1 MMFNLSKCYLT
12 VFRLPVFKCA
22 RFKFPGFKLK
32 VLPALAVGIF
42 CASAF
47 ANTQVNVVGLFS
59 NKAVVTINGGSPQS
73 LSAGQTKNGVK
84 LVSADSESATFMIEG
99 KRQVLKMG
107 QAASV
112 AASNSGSEINLPVSL
127 YADSRGHFYGN
138 LSINGA
144 SLKYVVD
151 TGATSVAMNSG
162 DARFA
167 KIDYEKGE
175 KVTLSTANGEV
186 GAYLV
191 KLNTLKIGSI
201 ILNNV
206 EAVVAEGGSPPYV
219 LLGMSALNRV
229 EMKQGNSV
237 MTLTKKY

>member
-1 MMFNLSKCYLT
+1 MLNRQVLSFL
-12 VFRLPVFKCA
+12 VMS
-22 RFKFPGFKLK
+22 
-32 VLPALAVGIF
+32 ALATI
-42 CASAF
+42 AN
-47 ANTQVNVVGLFS
+47 ANTQINVVGLFN
-59 NKAVVTINGGSPQS
+59 NKALVTINGGAPQS
-73 LSAGQTKNGVK
+73 IAAGQTKSGVK
-84 LVSADSESATFMIEG
+84 LISADSESATFMVEG

-112 AASNSGSEINLPVSL
+112 VATGGPINNDPVSL

-138 LSINGA
+138 LNINGA

-162 DARFA
+162 DAKYA

-175 KVTLSTANGEV
+175 KVTVSTANGEV
-186 GAYLV
+186 DAYLV
-191 KLNTLKIGSI
+191 KLNTLKIGTI
-201 ILNNV
+201 ILNNI
-206 EAVVAEGGSPPYV
+206 EAVVHEGGSPPYV

-229 EMKQGNSV
+229 DMKRDNSI